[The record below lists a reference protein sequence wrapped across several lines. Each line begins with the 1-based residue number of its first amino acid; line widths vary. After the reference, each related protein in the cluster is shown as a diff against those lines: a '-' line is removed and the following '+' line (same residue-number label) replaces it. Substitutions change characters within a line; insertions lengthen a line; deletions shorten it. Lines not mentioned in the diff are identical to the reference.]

1 MVVGVDG
8 LVRPGT
14 VPVVPVVP
22 VIGSMP
28 GAGVLIGVGV
38 VDGVGDVLGVVVE
51 RRRDCGVVRDV
62 VVDGALVAEGTSEV
76 VEGLVVVDWVP
87 GVVVVDGLV
96 GELGVI
102 VCASTGAASASAPP
116 AIRVLIIIR
125 LLAALACAGCREAQ
139 WRTRALGSRLS
150 PDEVLCQRLRRE
162 RPAHPRRPA

>member
-22 VIGSMP
+22 VVGSMP
-28 GAGVLIGVGV
+28 GVGVLIGVGI
-38 VDGVGDVLGVVVE
+38 VDGVGDVLGVVVEGE

-62 VVDGALVAEGTSEV
+62 VVDGALVAEGTSELV
-76 VEGLVVVDWVP
+76 DGLVVVPGVVDWVP

-125 LLAALACAGCREAQ
+125 LLSALACAGCREAQ

-150 PDEVLCQRLRRE
+150 PDEALCQRLRRE
-162 RPAHPRRPA
+162 

>member
-1 MVVGVDG
+1 VDGVGVVVGVDG

-28 GAGVLIGVGV
+28 GVGVLIGVGI
-38 VDGVGDVLGVVVE
+38 VDGVGDVLGVEVE

-76 VEGLVVVDWVP
+76 VDGLVVVPGVVDWVP
-87 GVVVVDGLV
+87 GMVVVDGLV
-96 GELGVI
+96 GVLGVI

-116 AIRVLIIIR
+116 ATKVLIMIR
-125 LLAALACAGCREAQ
+125 LLSALACAGRREAQ
-139 WRTRALGSRLS
+139 W
-150 PDEVLCQRLRRE
+150 
-162 RPAHPRRPA
+162 